1 MPLQVSKR
9 KTFAHIEVTEARA
22 PPVGA
27 TKSKSDET
35 HRLGVRPNTS
45 AGSLNKDFFFI
56 SECLSIKEWM

>member
-9 KTFAHIEVTEARA
+9 KTFAHIEVTEA